1 MADAIKPIKR
11 SMQLTPLSRE
21 HHEGLLFV
29 WKIRQGIR
37 YKIEPNR
44 ISHFCT
50 WFWQHH
56 LISHFQKEEEVL
68 PRLLTSDHPMVQQ
81 MMREHQQIK
90 HQLETLQQGADY
102 NNLEHLAQLLYDHIR
117 FEERQLF
124 NEVEKRVA
132 PELLEK
138 IAAGLEGEK
147 NNAAWDDTFW
157 LK

>member
-1 MADAIKPIKR
+1 
-11 SMQLTPLSRE
+11 
-21 HHEGLLFV
+21 
-29 WKIRQGIR
+29 
-37 YKIEPNR
+37 
-44 ISHFCT
+44 
-50 WFWQHH
+50 
-56 LISHFQKEEEVL
+56 EEVL
-68 PRLLTSDHPMVQQ
+68 PRLLTSDHPMIQQ

-138 IAAGLEGEK
+138 VAAELEGEK
-147 NNAAWDDTFW
+147 NNVSWDDTFW